1 MVCPDAAV
9 RLKVAK
15 PADLANA
22 PATFKSA
29 DYKGKEFEGDK
40 FIVQCSAEDCTGCGL
55 CASVC
60 PGKNRENPE
69 QKALTMQPIEKNLDA
84 NIANWDFFKKLPE
97 VDRTAIEPK
106 LVKNV
111 QLLQPLFEF
120 SGACAGCGET
130 PYIKLMSQ
138 LFGDRALIAN
148 ATGCSSIY
156 GGNLPTTPYA
166 KDACGR
172 GPAWANSLF
181 EDNAEFGLGMRYSVD
196 SKAEFATELLKE
208 LESSIGGDLV
218 NAILTADQSNEA
230 GIKAQRERIADLKKK
245 LATISDDKAKLL
257 LPLADY
263 LVKKSVW
270 IFGGDGWA
278 YDIGYG
284 GLDHVLHSGKNVN
297 ILVLDTGVY
306 SNTGGQKSK
315 ATPIGASAKFAVA
328 GNDLPTKD
336 LGMIAMGSENVYV
349 AKVSIGANDMQAI
362 KAFTEAESFNGPS
375 LIIAYAHCIA
385 HGYDIGTQGL
395 EHQKLAVSSGLWP
408 LYRFDPRLLAE
419 GKVPLQL
426 DSKKTTDVAD
436 FMALET
442 RFKIVE
448 RADKE
453 RYERLVKLA
462 QGRIEN
468 RLKLYDHLAK
478 PEV

>member
-1 MVCPDAAV
+1 M
-9 RLKVAK
+9 
-15 PADLANA
+15 
-22 PATFKSA
+22 
-29 DYKGKEFEGDK
+29 
-40 FIVQCSAEDCTGCGL
+40 
-55 CASVC
+55 
-60 PGKNRENPE
+60 
-69 QKALTMQPIEKNLDA
+69 
-84 NIANWDFFKKLPE
+84 
-97 VDRTAIEPK
+97 
-106 LVKNV
+106 
-111 QLLQPLFEF
+111 
-120 SGACAGCGET
+120 
-130 PYIKLMSQ
+130 
-138 LFGDRALIAN
+138 IAN

-181 EDNAEFGLGMRYSVD
+181 EDNAEFGLGMLYSVD
-196 SKAEFATELLKE
+196 SKAEFAAELLKS
-208 LESSIGGDLV
+208 LEGQVGGDLV
-218 NAILTADQSNEA
+218 NAILTSEQKTE
-230 GIKAQRERIADLKKK
+230 ADLKAARERVDVLKTK
-245 LATISDDKAKLL
+245 LKSINDTNARLL
-257 LPLADY
+257 EPLADY

-270 IFGGDGWA
+270 ILGGDGWA

-284 GLDHVLHSGKNVN
+284 GLDHVLHSGRNVN

-349 AKVSIGANDMQAI
+349 AKIAIGANDMQAI

-385 HGYDIGTQGL
+385 HGYDIGSQGL
-395 EHQKLAVSSGLWP
+395 EHQKAAVSCGLWP

-419 GKVPLQL
+419 GKQPLQL

-436 FMALET
+436 FMASET
-442 RFKIVE
+442 RFKIVA

-462 QGRIEN
+462 QSRIEN
-468 RLKLYDHLAK
+468 RLKLYEHLAK

>member
-1 MVCPDAAV
+1 M
-9 RLKVAK
+9 
-15 PADLANA
+15 
-22 PATFKSA
+22 
-29 DYKGKEFEGDK
+29 
-40 FIVQCSAEDCTGCGL
+40 
-55 CASVC
+55 
-60 PGKNRENPE
+60 
-69 QKALTMQPIEKNLDA
+69 
-84 NIANWDFFKKLPE
+84 
-97 VDRTAIEPK
+97 
-106 LVKNV
+106 
-111 QLLQPLFEF
+111 
-120 SGACAGCGET
+120 
-130 PYIKLMSQ
+130 
-138 LFGDRALIAN
+138 
-148 ATGCSSIY
+148 
-156 GGNLPTTPYA
+156 
-166 KDACGR
+166 
-172 GPAWANSLF
+172 F

-196 SKAEFATELLKE
+196 SKAEFATELLKG

-230 GIKAQRERIADLKKK
+230 GIKAQRERVAELKKK
-245 LATISDDKAKLL
+245 LSTITDDKAKMLE
-257 LPLADY
+257 PLADY

-408 LYRFDPRLLAE
+408 LYRFDPRLLE
-419 GKVPLQL
+419 QGKVPLQL

-478 PEV
+478 PEA